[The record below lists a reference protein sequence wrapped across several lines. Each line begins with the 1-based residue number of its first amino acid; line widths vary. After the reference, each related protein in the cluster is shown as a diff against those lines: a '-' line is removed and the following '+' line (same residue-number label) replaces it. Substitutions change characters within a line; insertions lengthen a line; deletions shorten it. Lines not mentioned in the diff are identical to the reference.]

1 MRGIVLIPAL
11 FLLASAHG
19 AEVYKYTDIQGRIYF
34 TDAPLVDKGLKLEW
48 VKDEAVID
56 AEINASN
63 KASNKASTKAP
74 APAATRKEERSTKVA
89 TRRGRFEDLIDT
101 VAREERVHPALLH
114 AVVRTES
121 AYRVDAISPKGA
133 RGLMQ
138 LMPATARRYAVK
150 DIQDPAEN
158 LRGGARYLRYLLDR
172 FGNDVYLT
180 LAAYNA
186 GENAPALKEDRI
198 PSAGETPGY
207 VHKVITYLTDEL
219 RGLSPAAP
227 PRPQA
232 LVQEPKTEGIGHE
245 NPLLAAFNQGARV
258 VTDFFKDDRGQREA
272 GFLE

>member
-11 FLLASAHG
+11 FLLTSAHG

-34 TDAPLVDKGLKLEW
+34 TDAPVADKGLKLEW
-48 VKDEAVID
+48 IKDEAVID
-56 AEINASN
+56 AEI
-63 KASNKASTKAP
+63 KATTKA
-74 APAATRKEERSTKVA
+74 AAATRKKDRSAKVS
-89 TRRGRFEDLIDT
+89 TRRSRFEDLIDT
-101 VAREERVHPALLH
+101 VAREEGVHPALLH

-150 DIQDPAEN
+150 DIHDPAEN

-207 VHKVITYLTDEL
+207 VHKVIAYLTDEL
-219 RGLSPAAP
+219 RGLSPAAA

-232 LVQEPKTEGIGHE
+232 LVQEQKAEGVGHE

-258 VTDFFKDDRGQREA
+258 VTDFFKGDRGQREA
-272 GFLE
+272 GFLQ